1 MKSIGH
7 EYRRKLAAV
16 IQATKG
22 IITPHLVSEI
32 LELSLQ
38 ESGRI
43 LSRWSQQGWVK
54 RIKHGVYIPI
64 PVEDLTG
71 DASIEDPWVVATHL
85 FSPGYIGGFSAIK
98 HWDFSEQL
106 FEITSFFTSKK
117 IKEKQPIIGNS
128 RFQLKHIAPYKIFG
142 TKIVWRDSVKVLVAD
157 PSKTI
162 VDLLD
167 DPGLVGG
174 MRVVQD
180 IFQEYKISDFFDF
193 KILMSYAEKM
203 QNKTI
208 FKRLGFL
215 LEYMQL
221 DELVKDNNLQNK
233 ISSGYSMFDPT
244 VKNTCY
250 VREWNLK
257 VPAVWVNK
265 ND

>member
-7 EYRRKLAAV
+7 EYRHKLAKV
-16 IQATKG
+16 LQETKG

-32 LELSLQ
+32 LELSSQ

-43 LSRWSQQGWVK
+43 LSRWNQQGWVK

-71 DASIEDPWVVATHL
+71 NASIEDPWTVAMYL

-106 FEITSFFTSKK
+106 FEITVFFTSKK
-117 IKEKQPIIGNS
+117 IKDKQTIIGSS
-128 RFQLKHIAPYKIFG
+128 RLQLKHIASYKIFG
-142 TKIVWRDSVKVLVAD
+142 TKTVWRDNVKVLISD

-167 DPGLVGG
+167 DPSLVGG
-174 MRVVQD
+174 MRILQD
-180 IFQEYKISDFFDF
+180 VFQEYKESEFFDF
-193 KILMSYAEKM
+193 ETLLSYSEKM

-221 DELVKDNNLQNK
+221 DELAKENNLQNK

-244 VKNTCY
+244 VKNTHF
-250 VREWNLK
+250 VRKWNLK
-257 VPAVWVNK
+257 VPAVWINK